1 LTRSGANTVSELAAV
16 ALPAVYIP
24 LPQAHNDEQRLNAEA
39 VVNQGAGLLLLQKDA
54 SVDTVID
61 AVSTL
66 KKKARSMKRH
76 AEAAQ
81 NVSPINATTKL
92 YELVQELA
100 NA

>member
-1 LTRSGANTVSELAAV
+1 
-16 ALPAVYIP
+16 
-24 LPQAHNDEQRLNAEA
+24 
-39 VVNQGAGLLLLQKDA
+39 
-54 SVDTVID
+54 VDTVID